1 MIPKH
6 ILEKIPALYSTEN
19 LKSSE
24 VIVRCEILL
33 IGTAWA
39 WYITE
44 IDPKENL
51 AFGWIKSGLGSD
63 CSELGYI
70 NLQEII
76 DLKRPY
82 VVTETNHTLEFCK
95 TNFQ

>member
-6 ILEKIPALYSTEN
+6 ILDQIPPLYSSEN
-19 LKSSE
+19 LKASE
-24 VIVRCEILL
+24 VKVHCEILL

-82 VVTETNHTLEFCK
+82 VVTKVDHTLELCQN
-95 TNFQ
+95 NFR